1 MASSTARLHAGEMP
15 IPVRPPRKPPAA
27 RYRSATRPPRR
38 DERAAAAAAARAKP
52 EAFTTHDGRALF
64 LRPIEP
70 GDAEALRRAFARLTP
85 EQVRLRLFH
94 RVNELPME
102 VAERRA
108 TVDPAT
114 TMAYVVVDAEGEIRG
129 EARIHIDTVTD
140 TGEFAVAVD
149 PSFTQQGIGR
159 RLMTRLAEDARRRG
173 LYEVWGDV
181 LADNHTMLDFVKT
194 LGAERQSRP
203 DEPGITRVRFRL
215 R

>member
-1 MASSTARLHAGEMP
+1 MANTVHSRD
-15 IPVRPPRKPPAA
+15 PAI

-38 DERAAAAAAARAKP
+38 KERAATAAAPRAWTEP
-52 EAFTTHDGRALF
+52 FTTSDGRALV

-94 RVNELPME
+94 RVNELPLE
-102 VAERRA
+102 VARRMA
-108 TVDPAT
+108 AVDPDKT
-114 TMAYVVVDAEGEIRG
+114 IAYVAVDAAGEIRG
-129 EARIHIDTVTD
+129 EARIHVDEVTD

-149 PSFTQQGIGR
+149 PAFTQQGIGR

-181 LADNHTMLDFVKT
+181 LADNRTMLEFVKT
-194 LGAERQSRP
+194 LGAERRSHP
-203 DEPGITRVRFRL
+203 DEPSVVRVSLRL
-215 R
+215 RP

>member
-1 MASSTARLHAGEMP
+1 MPNTARPSRPA
-15 IPVRPPRKPPAA
+15 PVS

-38 DERAAAAAAARAKP
+38 AERDAPAAAPARARAEP
-52 EAFTTHDGRALF
+52 FTTPDGRALV

-94 RVNELPME
+94 RVNELPLE
-102 VAERRA
+102 VARRMA
-108 TVDPAT
+108 TVDPET
-114 TMAYVVVDAEGEIRG
+114 TIAYVVVDAGGEIRG
-129 EARIHIDTVTD
+129 EARIHIDPVTD
-140 TGEFAVAVD
+140 TGEFGVAVD
-149 PSFTQQGIGR
+149 PAFTQQGIGR
-159 RLMTRLAEDARRRG
+159 RLMARLAEDARRRG

-194 LGAERQSRP
+194 LGAERRSHP
-203 DEPGITRVRFRL
+203 DEPGVTRVSFRL

>member
-1 MASSTARLHAGEMP
+1 MP
-15 IPVRPPRKPPAA
+15 DPVRPTRKPDAS

-38 DERAAAAAAARAKP
+38 TERAAADAMPTHAAA
-52 EAFTTHDGRALF
+52 EAFTTPAGHALF

-70 GDAEALRRAFARLTP
+70 GDADALRRAFARLTP

-94 RVNELPME
+94 RVNELPAE
-102 VAERRA
+102 VARRMA
-108 TVDPAT
+108 TIDPAT
-114 TMAYVVVDAEGEIRG
+114 TIAYVAVDADGEIRG
-129 EARIHIDTVTD
+129 EARIHIDAVTD

-149 PSFTQQGIGR
+149 PGYTQQGIGR

-181 LADNHTMLDFVKT
+181 LAGNHTMLDFVKT
-194 LGAERQSRP
+194 LGAERRTHP
-203 DEPGITRVRFRL
+203 DEPGITRVSMRL